1 MSQRLLN
8 QVRSARLLGSALM
21 LSFIF
26 LLSIANAEA
35 ASAYAINLKS
45 SQKKINLPSNVK
57 DYEDRQLY
65 TVRFKSKK
73 DGKIWNRLR
82 LGFFPSLAAARRALN
97 EIKTQYPSAWVA
109 KASSKEQRLAVK
121 QNKRKVAKKAS
132 KRKPTRSQK
141 TSSSKT
147 KLSVQESKRIMKAAR
162 QAMTGKKY
170 SRAISL
176 LTHLLQTGHRSQHKD
191 SQELLGLAY
200 ERKGQLAHAKAEYE
214 NYLRQYPKGKET
226 QRVQQRLSGLLTA
239 QVQPREK
246 LRGSAKQRQDR
257 KPKWRYFTNL
267 SQYYSSANRNETS
280 NGTTTSEQT
289 QSDLNTYLSFSA
301 DRRGGRFEVSTDM
314 NLDSR
319 YEFPTGTIDTAQ
331 SRTRLRSL
339 YAEVVDK
346 DTQLSGRI
354 GRQRLNKYGVLGRFD
369 GLLSGYSITQKIRT
383 NAVFGFPVNTSDYAQ
398 INTENPFYGA
408 SVEYGPYKENWDF
421 TGYFIEQRF
430 DTLVDRRA
438 IGGEVRYLDS
448 HRSLFT
454 LLDYDVFHSELN
466 TILILGNWTLENK
479 GRAYLSYSQLKSPT
493 LLTQNAIGSSIEK
506 IDPITGLTT
515 TTQLF
520 TLNDLQQNFS
530 DDQIYQLAR
539 DKTEESKNLTLGWAR
554 PITKKYQYD
563 TSLNIASL
571 TGSSGQDISY
581 NLQFIANGLLKKGD
595 SGIVG
600 LRLQNNDSSD
610 VIYLSGNMRYPY
622 DKWRFNPRLVLQ
634 KRDNKSLNSN
644 SVVVTPSIRVD
655 YRLKRDINF
664 ESEFRVDFTSDTDD
678 AGGTTDTN
686 EFYINL
692 GYRWDFAN

>member
-1 MSQRLLN
+1 MSQHPLN
-8 QVRSARLLGSALM
+8 RVRSARLLGSALLM
-21 LSFIF
+21 LS
-26 LLSIANAEA
+26 LLSGFSISSVEA
-35 ASAYAINLKS
+35 ASAYAINLQS
-45 SQKKINLPSNVK
+45 SQTQIKKPSQVK
-57 DYEDRQLY
+57 DYERYQLY

-97 EIKTQYPSAWVA
+97 GIKSQYPSAWVA
-109 KASSKEQRLAVK
+109 KASKKEQQLANK
-121 QNKRKVAKKAS
+121 QNNRKVAKQRPSKNPSLNKNTRNSKA
-132 KRKPTRSQK
+132 
-141 TSSSKT
+141 
-147 KLSVQESKRIMKAAR
+147 KLSVAESQRIMKAAR

-170 SRAISL
+170 RRAISL
-176 LTHLLQTGHRSQHKD
+176 LTHLHQNGHSSQQKD

-267 SQYYSSANRNETS
+267 SQYYSTANRNTTS
-280 NGTTTSEQT
+280 NGSSTSEQT
-289 QSDLNTYLSFSA
+289 QSDLNTYISFSA

-319 YEFPTGTIDTAQ
+319 YEFPTDSLDTARD
-331 SRTRLRSL
+331 RTRLRSL

-383 NAVFGFPVNTSDYAQ
+383 NAVIGFPVNTSDYAQ
-398 INTENPFYGA
+398 INTDNPFYGA
-408 SVEYGPYKENWDF
+408 SVEYGPYQENWDF

-430 DTLVDRRA
+430 DALVDRRA
-438 IGGEVRYLDS
+438 IGGEARYLDKN
-448 HRSLFT
+448 RSLFT
-454 LLDYDVFHSELN
+454 LLDYDIFHNELN
-466 TILILGNWTLENK
+466 TVLILGNWTLENK

-493 LLTQNAIGSSIEK
+493 LLTQNAIGSS
-506 IDPITGLTT
+506 DLAGNQLLT
-515 TTQLF
+515 LAE
-520 TLNDLQQNFS
+520 LQQNFS
-530 DDQIYQLAR
+530 DDQIYQLAK
-539 DKTEESKNLTLGWAR
+539 DKTEESRNLTLGWAR
-554 PITKKYQYD
+554 PINKKYQYD
-563 TSLNIASL
+563 TSLNVASL

-581 NLQFIANGLLKKGD
+581 NLQLIANNLLKKGD

-600 LRLQNNDSSD
+600 LRVQNSDSSN

-622 DKWRFNPRLVLQ
+622 NKWRFNPRLVVQ
-634 KRDNKSLNSN
+634 KRDNKSLNSD
-644 SVVVTPSIRVD
+644 SVVLTPSVRVD
-655 YRLKRDINF
+655 YRFKRDISF
-664 ESEFRVDFTSDTDD
+664 ESELRMDITSDTDN

>member
-1 MSQRLLN
+1 MIDCLN
-8 QVRSARLLGSALM
+8 WVRSARLFSSALL
-21 LSFIF
+21 LSFVF
-26 LLSIANAEA
+26 LLSIASAEA
-35 ASAYAINLKS
+35 ASAYAINLQS
-45 SQKKINLPSNVK
+45 SQKKINLPSSIK
-57 DYEDRQLY
+57 DYEDHQLY

-82 LGFFPSLAAARRALN
+82 LGFFPTLAAARRALN
-97 EIKTQYPSAWVA
+97 GVKSQYPSAWVA
-109 KASSKEQRLAVK
+109 KASSKEQRLAAK
-121 QNKRKVAKKAS
+121 QNKRKLAKKPA
-132 KRKPTRSQK
+132 KRTPSRNQK
-141 TSSSKT
+141 ISSSKV
-147 KLSVQESKRIMKAAR
+147 KLSSQESKRIMKAAR

-170 SRAISL
+170 SRAIAL
-176 LTHLLQTGHRSQHKD
+176 LTHLLQTGDSSQQKD

-267 SQYYSSANRNETS
+267 SQYYSTANRNTTNS
-280 NGTTTSEQT
+280 NGSTTSEQT

-319 YEFPTGTIDTAQ
+319 YEFPTTGVDTAQ

-383 NAVFGFPVNTSDYAQ
+383 NVVTGFPVNTSDYAQ
-398 INTENPFYGA
+398 INTDNPFYGA
-408 SVEYGPYKENWDF
+408 SVEYGPYLENWDF

-438 IGGEVRYLDS
+438 IGGEVRYLDRQ
-448 HRSLFT
+448 RSLFT

-466 TILILGNWTLENK
+466 TILILGNWTLKNK

-493 LLTQNAIGSSIEK
+493 LLTQNAIGST
-506 IDPITGLTT
+506 DPNGNQLLT
-515 TTQLF
+515 LSA
-520 TLNDLQQNFS
+520 LQQNFS
-530 DDQIYQLAR
+530 ADQIYQLAR

-581 NLQFIANGLLKKGD
+581 NLQLIANGLLKKGD

-600 LRLQNNDSSD
+600 LRLQNNDSSN

-634 KRDNKSLNSN
+634 KRDNKSLNSD
-644 SVVVTPSIRVD
+644 SVVITPSLRVD
-655 YRLKRDINF
+655 YRFKRDISF
-664 ESEFRVDFTSDTDD
+664 ESEFRFDITSDTDNISNT
-678 AGGTTDTN
+678 TTDSN

-692 GYRWDFAN
+692 GYRWDFVN

>member
-1 MSQRLLN
+1 MSQHPLN
-8 QVRSARLLGSALM
+8 RVRSARLLGSALLM
-21 LSFIF
+21 LS
-26 LLSIANAEA
+26 LLSGFSISSVEA
-35 ASAYAINLKS
+35 ASAYAINLQS
-45 SQKKINLPSNVK
+45 SQKRLKKPSQVK
-57 DYEDRQLY
+57 DYEGYQLY

-97 EIKTQYPSAWVA
+97 DIKAQYPSAWVA
-109 KASSKEQRLAVK
+109 KASSKEQRLAAK
-121 QNKRKVAKKAS
+121 QNKRKVAKKPS
-132 KRKPTRSQK
+132 RKKSTRSQK
-141 TSSSKT
+141 ANGSKV
-147 KLSVQESKRIMKAAR
+147 KLSVAESQRIMKAAR

-170 SRAISL
+170 RRAISL
-176 LTHLLQTGHRSQHKD
+176 LTHLHQNGHSSQQKD

-267 SQYYSSANRNETS
+267 SQYYSTANRNTTS
-280 NGTTTSEQT
+280 NGSSTSEQT
-289 QSDLNTYLSFSA
+289 QSDLNTYISVSA

-319 YEFPTGTIDTAQ
+319 YEFPTDSLDTARD
-331 SRTRLRSL
+331 RTRLRSL

-383 NAVFGFPVNTSDYAQ
+383 NAVIGFPVNTSDYAQ
-398 INTENPFYGA
+398 INTDNPFYGA
-408 SVEYGPYKENWDF
+408 SVEYGPYRENWDF

-438 IGGEVRYLDS
+438 IGGEARYLDQK
-448 HRSLFT
+448 RSLFT
-454 LLDYDVFHSELN
+454 LLDYDVFHSALN
-466 TILILGNWTLENK
+466 TVLVLGNWTLENK

-493 LLTQNAIGSSIEK
+493 LLTQNAIGST
-506 IDPITGLTT
+506 DLTGNQLLT
-515 TTQLF
+515 LSA
-520 TLNDLQQNFS
+520 LQQNFS
-530 DDQIYQLAR
+530 DDQIYQLAK

-554 PITKKYQYD
+554 PINKKYQYD
-563 TSLNIASL
+563 TSLNVASL

-581 NLQFIANGLLKKGD
+581 NLQLIANGLLKKGD

-600 LRLQNNDSSD
+600 LRVQNSDSSN

-622 DKWRFNPRLVLQ
+622 DKWRFNPRLVVQ

-644 SVVVTPSIRVD
+644 SVVLTPSVRVD
-655 YRLKRDINF
+655 YRFKRDISF
-664 ESEFRVDFTSDTDD
+664 ESELRMDITSDTDN

>member
-1 MSQRLLN
+1 MTSSLN
-8 QVRSARLLGSALM
+8 KVRSARLLGSALM
-21 LSFIF
+21 LSFVF

-45 SQKKINLPSNVK
+45 SQKKITPPSNIK

-97 EIKTQYPSAWVA
+97 GIKTQYPSAWVA
-109 KASSKEQRLAVK
+109 KTSKKEQRLAAK
-121 QNKRKVAKKAS
+121 QSKRKVAKRAS
-132 KRKPTRSQK
+132 KRVSARTQK
-141 TSSSKT
+141 RGTIAP
-147 KLSVQESKRIMKAAR
+147 LSEQESTRIMKAAR

-170 SRAISL
+170 SRAIAL
-176 LTHLLQTGHRSQHKD
+176 LTHLLQNGARSQHKD

-246 LRGSAKQRQDR
+246 LRGTAKKRQGR
-257 KPKWRYFTNL
+257 KPTWRYFTNL
-267 SQYYSSANRNETS
+267 SQYYSTANRNTTNS
-280 NGTTTSEQT
+280 NGSTTSEQT

-319 YEFPTGTIDTAQ
+319 YEFPTDSVATARDR
-331 SRTRLRSL
+331 SRLRSL
-339 YAEVVDK
+339 YAEIVDK

-369 GLLSGYSITQKIRT
+369 GLLSGYSITSKIRT
-383 NAVFGFPVNTSDYAQ
+383 NVVAGFPVNTSNYAE
-398 INTENPFYGA
+398 INTNNPFYGA
-408 SVEYGPYKENWDF
+408 SMEYGPYQENWDF

-438 IGGEVRYLDS
+438 IGGEARYLDRK
-448 HRSLFT
+448 RSLFT
-454 LLDYDVFHSELN
+454 LLDYDVFHNELN
-466 TILILGNWTLENK
+466 TILILGNWTMENK

-493 LLTQNAIGSSIEK
+493 LLTQNAIGSTDSA
-506 IDPITGLTT
+506 GNQLLTMSA
-515 TTQLF
+515 
-520 TLNDLQQNFS
+520 LQQNFS
-530 DDQIYQLAR
+530 DDQIYQLAK

-563 TSLNIASL
+563 TSLNVASL
-571 TGSSGQDISY
+571 TGSSGQDVSY

-600 LRLQNNDSSD
+600 LRLQNSDSSD
-610 VIYLSGNMRYPY
+610 VIYLSANMRYPY
-622 DKWRFNPRLVLQ
+622 NKWRFNPRLVLQ
-634 KRDNKSLNSN
+634 KRDNKSLKSN
-644 SVVVTPSIRVD
+644 SVVVTPSVRVD

-692 GYRWDFAN
+692 GYRWDFVN